1 MPRGKQVRPDPMC
14 GIAGVFHYLQEDA
27 PDRSLV
33 ERMTR
38 VIAHRGPDDEGV
50 VMLGPCGIGNRRLSI
65 IDLTT
70 GHMPMANEDDSVWIT
85 FNGEIYNYRELR
97 EPLVAKGH
105 RFRTRSD
112 TEVILHHYLEHGPD
126 GCREWN
132 GMFGV
137 AIFDVR
143 ARRLFLARDHFGVKP
158 LYYYDDGRRLL
169 FGSELKAILED
180 PSVPRELDRE
190 ALDAFLTLRFLP
202 SPYTLLAGIRKVPP
216 GHYLLVDKTGVTVHP
231 YFTDV
236 PVLDHA
242 LSEEQIIEEYL
253 PLLARAVKRQMVSD
267 VPVGLMLSGGVD
279 SAALAYY
286 MMKAGEGR
294 IRTFSVGFRGSG
306 DWNELDHAAQT
317 ASWAGTDHHPLL
329 IEKDEYTDFF
339 PKSFWY
345 LEEPISEPTIS
356 AYYHV
361 CRLAAGQVKVVLM
374 GQGADEPLAG
384 YDRYFGERYHRA
396 VASILAATP
405 LKALIERV
413 PRLEKMKMSVRSLAE
428 PDTVERFVKIMTVFQ
443 PDWQRALRKDSAD
456 GQHDVR
462 RAAREIV
469 SGLQK
474 RVADLPSLAQLLYID
489 ARTMLAD
496 NLLLFGDKIA
506 MANSLEV
513 RVPYLDLDLVRFI
526 ESVPPEFKIRG
537 LSRKYF
543 HRKAL
548 ARILPREFVNR
559 KKRGFATPMDRWFR
573 RELQGEVRKVL
584 LHPQAAVADV
594 FRQDTIARLLD
605 MHVAGR
611 ENFRKQIY
619 LLLSYEFWAQ
629 RFLKGRS
636 VTFADYH

>member
-1 MPRGKQVRPDPMC
+1 MC

-27 PDRSLV
+27 PDRALV

-38 VIAHRGPDDEGV
+38 IIAHRGPDDEGV

-126 GCREWN
+126 GCRDWN

-137 AIFDVR
+137 AIFDTR

-169 FGSELKAILED
+169 FGSELKSILED
-180 PSVPRELDRE
+180 PSVPRELDHE

-202 SPYTLLAGIRKVPP
+202 SPYTLLTGIRKLPP
-216 GHYLLVDKTGVTVHP
+216 GHYLLVDKTGLTVHP

-242 LSEEQIIEEYL
+242 LTEDQIIEEYL

-279 SAALAYY
+279 SAALAHY

-361 CRLAAGQVKVVLM
+361 CRLAASQLKVVLM

-384 YDRYFGERYHRA
+384 YDRYFGERYHRV
-396 VASILAATP
+396 VAPILARTP
-405 LKALIERV
+405 LRAVIERM
-413 PRLEKMKMSVRSLAE
+413 PRCEKMKMSVRSLAE

-443 PDWQRALRKDSAD
+443 PEWQRALRKDSAD

-474 RVADLPSLAQLLYID
+474 RVADLPSLSQLLYID

-526 ESVPPEFKIRG
+526 ESVPPEFKIHG

-573 RELQGEVRKVL
+573 CELQGEVRKVL

-594 FRQDTIARLLD
+594 FRQDAITRLLD
-605 MHVAGR
+605 LHLAGR

-629 RFLKGRS
+629 RFLKGRT

>member
-1 MPRGKQVRPDPMC
+1 LVTRGC
-14 GIAGVFHYLQEDA
+14 
-27 PDRSLV
+27 
-33 ERMTR
+33 
-38 VIAHRGPDDEGV
+38 
-50 VMLGPCGIGNRRLSI
+50 
-65 IDLTT
+65 
-70 GHMPMANEDDSVWIT
+70 
-85 FNGEIYNYRELR
+85 
-97 EPLVAKGH
+97 

-112 TEVILHHYLEHGPD
+112 TEVILHHHLEHGPD

-137 AIFDVR
+137 AIYDVR

-169 FGSELKAILED
+169 FGSELKSILED

-216 GHYLLVDKTGVTVHP
+216 GHYLLVDKTGVSVHP

-242 LSEEQIIEEYL
+242 LTEEQIIEEYL
-253 PLLARAVKRQMVSD
+253 PLLGRAVKRQMVSD

-279 SAALAYY
+279 SAALAHY

-317 ASWAGTDHHPLL
+317 AAWAGTEHHPLL

-361 CRLAAGQVKVVLM
+361 CRLAAGQLKVVLM

-396 VASILAATP
+396 VAPILSRTP
-405 LKALIERV
+405 LGAMIERL

-443 PDWQRALRKDSAD
+443 PEWQRALHKDSAD

-462 RAAREIV
+462 RAAREMV
-469 SGLQK
+469 SRLQQ
-474 RVADLPSLAQLLYID
+474 RVDGLPSLAQLLYID

-594 FRQDTIARLLD
+594 FRQDTIARLIDL
-605 MHVAGR
+605 HVAGR

-629 RFLKGRS
+629 CFLKGRS
-636 VTFADYH
+636 VSFADYH